1 MVIDAYMNETIKL
14 LSPNPPGDFMEKTPP
29 TETEI
34 LARVN
39 WINKLV
45 KNTEGE
51 EVMSAVNIDI
61 DNDISIYY
69 DHKFEI
75 QNVKFSIIK
84 IDRVQDFS
92 AQYLKIYLS

>member
-1 MVIDAYMNETIKL
+1 MVIDAYMNETVKL
-14 LSPNPPGDFMEKTPP
+14 LVPNPPGDFMEKTPP
-29 TETEI
+29 TEVEI

-45 KNTEGE
+45 KNAEGE

-61 DNDISIYY
+61 DNDTSIYY
-69 DHKFEI
+69 DHKLEI

>member
-1 MVIDAYMNETIKL
+1 MVIDAYMNETVIL
-14 LSPNPPGDFMEKTPP
+14 LVPNPPGDFMEKTPP
-29 TETEI
+29 TEVEI

-45 KNTEGE
+45 KNAEGE

-61 DNDISIYY
+61 DNDTSIYY
-69 DHKFEI
+69 DHKLEI